1 MGVPGFFVWLMKHN
15 VNDNII
21 LKKLENIHNLYFDA
35 NCLFHP
41 KCFDILK
48 LYSNITD
55 TTKLEELMI
64 KRILKYIQYIIDF
77 VNPSELIY
85 IAVDGVAPVA
95 KINQQRKR
103 RYKSV
108 IDNEYTEKMNKKY
121 NIQKNTSWSN
131 IVITPGT
138 EFMKKLHLA
147 IETYFNI
154 NTDKTK
160 TKSNRK
166 IIYSSYNECGE
177 GEHKIIR
184 YIKENTKNKRNVIY
198 GLDADLIF
206 LSMSAHSNENEIFL
220 LRELQQVKNTSH
232 LLTEDVSEPLCY
244 LSIQNVIDTY
254 NEYILNKLRENE
266 EFLEIDFKK
275 KYDFS
280 KDFILLCFMLGN
292 DFIPNLPSI
301 NIRVNGIEYITEA
314 YCKMFEYLNK
324 YIYEDHKINWECLKM
339 IYDYIGSNEDEYFSD
354 ILKDHKKRTQYRK
367 CNGITAY
374 EKEIWNHDN
383 LKDIKLEDSIKL
395 GHGEK
400 SEYKFRYY
408 EHNFNSR
415 INQKNMINKICKN
428 YLNMIEW
435 ITKYY
440 FEVNMESWQYCYYF
454 HNSPFAS
461 DLYCYLN
468 ENEINY
474 DINYKEA
481 IPIKTQLLSVIPQ
494 YYSDILKESNIK
506 INKFDDIKC
515 KHMFPSK
522 YELEYDNKDQY
533 WMCEAK
539 LPMIDFDL
547 I

>member
-55 TTKLEELMI
+55 TIKLEELMI

-77 VNPSELIY
+77 VNPSDLIY
-85 IAVDGVAPVA
+85 IAVDGVAPIA

-108 IDNEYTEKMNKKY
+108 IDNQYTEKMNEKY
-121 NIQKNTSWSN
+121 KIQKNTSWSN

-138 EFMKKLHLA
+138 EFMKKLDLA
-147 IETYFNI
+147 INTYF
-154 NTDKTK
+154 
-160 TKSNRK
+160 KSNK
-166 IIYSSYNECGE
+166 KVIYSSYKECGE

-184 YIKENTKNKRNVIY
+184 YIKENIKNKRNVIY

-206 LSMSAHSNENEIFL
+206 LSMSAHSDEKEIFL
-220 LRELQQVKNTSH
+220 LRELEQFKNTSKPI
-232 LLTEDVSEPLCY
+232 TEDVSEPLCY
-244 LSIQNVIDTY
+244 LSIQNVINTY
-254 NEYILNKLRENE
+254 NEYILNKLKENE
-266 EFLEIDFKK
+266 DFLEIDLKK

-292 DFIPNLPSI
+292 DFVPNLPSI
-301 NIRVNGIEYITEA
+301 NIRVSGIEYITEA
-314 YCKMFEYLNK
+314 YCKMFEYLNR
-324 YIYEDHKINWECLKM
+324 YIYEEGKINWDCFKM
-339 IYDYIGSNEDEYFSD
+339 IFDYIGSNEDEYFTTSYND
-354 ILKDHKKRTQYRK
+354 YKKKIKFRK
-367 CNGITAY
+367 CNGNTAY
-374 EKEIWNHDN
+374 EKEIFEHEN
-383 LKDIKLEDSIKL
+383 LKDIKIDDHIQL
-395 GHGEK
+395 GKGDK
-400 SEYKFRYY
+400 IEYKFRYY

-415 INQKNMINKICKN
+415 INQKNMIDKICKN

-440 FEVNMESWQYCYYF
+440 FNIEMPSWQYYYYF
-454 HNSPFAS
+454 HNSPFSS
-461 DLYCYLN
+461 DLYSYLN
-468 ENEINY
+468 ENNVNY
-474 DINYKEA
+474 DIEYKEA
-481 IPIKTQLLSVIPQ
+481 IPIKTQLLSVIPK
-494 YYSDILKESNIK
+494 YYKELLKESFVK
-506 INKFDDIKC
+506 IDKFDDIKS
-515 KHMFPSK
+515 KYMFPLK

-533 WMCEAK
+533 WMCEVK
-539 LPMIDFDL
+539 LPMMDFD
-547 I
+547 IIK

>member
-21 LKKLENIHNLYFDA
+21 LKKLENIDNLYFDA

-48 LYSNITD
+48 LNYDITNVI
-55 TTKLEELMI
+55 KLEELMI
-64 KRILKYIQYIIDF
+64 KRILKYMQYIINF

-108 IDNEYTEKMNKKY
+108 IDTEYINEMNKKY
-121 NIQKNTSWSN
+121 NINKNTSWSN

-138 EFMKKLHLA
+138 NFMKKLDTS
-147 IETYFNI
+147 IKTYFKN
-154 NTDKTK
+154 NKK
-160 TKSNRK
+160 V
-166 IIYSSYNECGE
+166 IYSSYIECGE

-206 LSMSAHSNENEIFL
+206 LSISAYSPEREIFL
-220 LRELQQVKNTSH
+220 LRELQQLKNTSH
-232 LLTEDVSEPLCY
+232 QITEEVDEPLCY
-244 LSIQNVIDTY
+244 LSIKNVIDTY
-254 NEYILNKLRENE
+254 NEYILNKLKENE
-266 EFLEIDFKK
+266 DFLEIDLKK
-275 KYDFS
+275 EYDFS
-280 KDFILLCFMLGN
+280 KDFVLLCFMLGN

-314 YCKMFEYLNK
+314 YCKMFEYTQK
-324 YIYEDHKINWECLKM
+324 YIYNNNKINWESFK
-339 IYDYIGSNEDEYFSD
+339 IIFDYIGSNEEEYFSTTYND
-354 ILKDHKKRTQYRK
+354 YKKKIKFKK
-367 CNGITAY
+367 CNVNTSY
-374 EKEIWNHDN
+374 DREIWEHEN
-383 LKDIKLEDSIKL
+383 LRDIKIEDFVKL
-395 GHGEK
+395 GYGDK

-415 INQKNMINKICKN
+415 INQQKQIYNICQN

-440 FEVNMESWQYCYYF
+440 FDINMPSWQYCYYF
-454 HNSPFAS
+454 YNAPFAS
-461 DLYCYLN
+461 DLYDFIN
-468 ENEINY
+468 KNEIKY
-474 DINYKEA
+474 DIKYKDA
-481 IPIKTQLLSVIPQ
+481 ISIERQLLSVIPI
-494 YYSDILKESNIK
+494 YYKDLLKEYGINIK
-506 INKFDDIKC
+506 KFDDNKY
-515 KHMFPSK
+515 MFPIK

-539 LPMIDFDL
+539 LPMIDFNL

>member
-15 VNDNII
+15 VHDNII
-21 LKKLENIHNLYFDA
+21 LKKLENIDNLYFDA

-55 TTKLEELMI
+55 TIKLEELMI

-85 IAVDGVAPVA
+85 IAVDGVAPIA

-108 IDNEYTEKMNKKY
+108 IDMEYTNNMNEKYKIN
-121 NIQKNTSWSN
+121 KNTSWSN

-138 EFMKKLHLA
+138 KFMNKLNLA
-147 IETYFNI
+147 IIDHFKGN
-154 NTDKTK
+154 KK
-160 TKSNRK
+160 V
-166 IIYSSYNECGE
+166 IYSSYKECGE

-206 LSMSAHSNENEIFL
+206 LSMSAYSSQTEIFL
-220 LRELQQVKNTSH
+220 LRELQQLKNTSQPI
-232 LLTEDVSEPLCY
+232 TEEVDEPLCY
-244 LSIQNVIDTY
+244 LSIKNVIDTY
-254 NEYILNKLRENE
+254 NEYILNKLKENQD
-266 EFLEIDFKK
+266 FLEIDLDKN
-275 KYDFS
+275 YDFS
-280 KDFILLCFMLGN
+280 KDFVLLCFMLGN
-292 DFIPNLPSI
+292 DFVPNLPSI

-314 YCKMFEYLNK
+314 YCKMFEYTQQ
-324 YIYEDHKINWECLKM
+324 YIYQDDKINWESFKM
-339 IYDYIGSNEDEYFSD
+339 IFDYVGSNEEEYFSTTYND
-354 ILKDHKKRTQYRK
+354 YKKKIKFRK
-367 CNGITAY
+367 CNANTLY
-374 EKEIWNHDN
+374 EKEIWEHEN
-383 LKDIKLEDSIKL
+383 LKDIKIEDHVKL
-395 GHGEK
+395 GNGDK

-415 INQKNMINKICKN
+415 INQQKHIYKICEN
-428 YLNMIEW
+428 YINMLQW

-440 FEVNMESWQYCYYF
+440 FDIKMPSWQYCYYF
-454 HNSPFAS
+454 HNAPFAS
-461 DLYCYLN
+461 DLYN
-468 ENEINY
+468 FINQNEIKY
-474 DINYKEA
+474 DVEYKEP
-481 IPIKTQLLSVIPQ
+481 ISIKTQLLSVIPK
-494 YYSDILKESNIK
+494 YYKELLKECD
-506 INKFDDIKC
+506 INTMKFDDIKC
-515 KHMFPSK
+515 KYMFPIK

-539 LPMIDFDL
+539 LPMMDFDL

>member
-15 VNDNII
+15 VHDNII

-48 LYSNITD
+48 LHSDITD
-55 TTKLEELMI
+55 TIRLEELMI

-77 VNPSELIY
+77 VNPSESIY
-85 IAVDGVAPVA
+85 IAVDGVAPIA

-108 IDNEYTEKMNKKY
+108 IDMEYTNKMNQKY
-121 NIQKNTSWSN
+121 NINKNTSWSN

-138 EFMKKLHLA
+138 NFMNKLDTSLKN
-147 IETYFNI
+147 YF
-154 NTDKTK
+154 
-160 TKSNRK
+160 KSNK
-166 IIYSSYNECGE
+166 KVIYSSYKECGE

-206 LSMSAHSNENEIFL
+206 LSMSAYSSEREIFL
-220 LRELQQVKNTSH
+220 LRELQQLKNTSQSIQPIS
-232 LLTEDVSEPLCY
+232 EDVTEPLCY
-244 LSIQNVIDTY
+244 LSIKNVIDTY
-254 NEYILNKLRENE
+254 NEYILNKLKENQDI
-266 EFLEIDFKK
+266 LEIDLNKE
-275 KYDFS
+275 YDFS

-314 YCKMFEYLNK
+314 YCKMFEYTQK
-324 YIYEDHKINWECLKM
+324 YIYEDGKINWESFKM
-339 IYDYIGSNEDEYFSD
+339 IFDYIGSNEDEYFSSTYND
-354 ILKDHKKRTQYRK
+354 YKKKIKFRK
-367 CNGITAY
+367 CNALTPY
-374 EKEIWNHDN
+374 EKEIWEHEN
-383 LKDIKLEDSIKL
+383 LKDIKIEDTVKL
-395 GHGEK
+395 GNGDK

-415 INQKNMINKICKN
+415 INQLNMINKVCKN
-428 YLNMIEW
+428 YLNMIQW

-440 FEVNMESWQYCYYF
+440 FDIKMPSWQYCYYF

-461 DLYCYLN
+461 DLYNFLN
-468 ENEINY
+468 ENEIKY
-474 DINYKEA
+474 DIEYKN
-481 IPIKTQLLSVIPQ
+481 PILIETQLLSVIPK
-494 YYSDILKESNIK
+494 YYKDLLKECKVNIF
-506 INKFDDIKC
+506 KFDDNKY
-515 KHMFPSK
+515 KYMFPIK

-539 LPMIDFDL
+539 LPIMNFDF